1 MSPLEALAVFITM
14 TGIWLTA
21 RRRVLGWPCSLL
33 ASLLY
38 LFVFAKARL
47 YADSA
52 LQIVFC
58 LFLVRG
64 WYDWHRLRQ
73 ETAEIAVQPA
83 QSLVLTRDLLI
94 GAGCS
99 VALGT
104 ILRLWTI
111 DAAPMTDATLSVL
124 SIIGQIWTARRFL
137 ACWPLWILIDTA
149 YVGLFIARDLWLSAG
164 LYAGLVAIAWYGWTS
179 WKTSLKSHATHHR
192 AL

>member
-1 MSPLEALAVFITM
+1 MMSPLEALAVLITM
-14 TGIWLTA
+14 AGIWLTA

-38 LFVFAKARL
+38 LVVFAKARL
-47 YADSA
+47 YADSV

-58 LFLVRG
+58 LFLAKG
-64 WYDWHRLRQ
+64 WYDWHRFRQ
-73 ETAEIAVQPA
+73 TSPDIAVQAAPR
-83 QSLVLTRDLLI
+83 LVLLRDLLI

-104 ILRLWTI
+104 ILRLWTS

-137 ACWPLWILIDTA
+137 ACWPLWILVDGA
-149 YVGLFIARDLWLSAG
+149 YVGLFAARDLWLSAG
-164 LYAGLVAIAWYGWTS
+164 LYAGLIAIAWYGWTS
-179 WKTSLKSHATHHR
+179 WKATLKSIAPQR
-192 AL
+192 